1 MGIDFD
7 ALQDPDGDTEQY
19 HFIGK
24 DIIYFHALFWPAM
37 LKFSGRKTPDGLHA
51 HGFITVSGEK
61 MSKSRGTGIS
71 PLRYLD
77 IGMNPEWMRYYLAAK
92 LNSRVEDSDFNPEDF
107 IARVNSDLIGKYI
120 NIASR
125 AANFISRHFDG
136 QLAYL
141 GDKAALSAE
150 YQGLAEQI
158 AADFEA
164 REYARAIR
172 TIMAQADKINQ
183 AFDQAQPW
191 VMAKGISE
199 ASAETKAELQD
210 ICSRALAGFKALSV
224 MLAPVLPALA
234 ERVAHELFGLSRDF
248 IWSDAAE
255 LPATITPF
263 KHLMQR
269 VEEKHLDEL
278 LEVTTAESKA
288 VEEVIKPG
296 GEEIAPTISFDD
308 FAKVDLRIAKIVNCE
323 HVDGADKLLRLTL
336 DVGEG
341 KTRQVFSGIKSM
353 YQPEQLIGK
362 LTVVVANLAPRKM
375 KFGLSEGMVLA
386 ASHADSKNNPGI
398 YVLEPFAG
406 AEPGMRVL

>member
-1 MGIDFD
+1 
-7 ALQDPDGDTEQY
+7 
-19 HFIGK
+19 
-24 DIIYFHALFWPAM
+24 AM

-92 LNSRVEDSDFNPEDF
+92 LNSRVEDTDFNADDF

-136 QLAYL
+136 KLAYL
-141 GDKAALSAE
+141 GDKSAIETEYKALS
-150 YQGLAEQI
+150 EQVST
-158 AADFEA
+158 DFEA

-191 VMAKGISE
+191 VMAKGISD
-199 ASAETKAELQD
+199 ASEETKASLQD

-224 MLAPVLPALA
+224 LLAPVLPALA
-234 ERVAHELFGLSRDF
+234 SRVADELFDLGRDF
-248 IWSDAAE
+248 VLDDAAE
-255 LPATITPF
+255 LPSTITPL

-269 VEEKHLDEL
+269 VEEIQSDQLLDSASAN
-278 LEVTTAESKA
+278 TTEDSPAEET
-288 VEEVIKPG
+288 VKPG
-296 GEEIAPTISFDD
+296 GEAIAPTINFDD

-323 HVDGADKLLRLTL
+323 SVEGAD
-336 DVGEG
+336 
-341 KTRQVFSGIKSM
+341 
-353 YQPEQLIGK
+353 
-362 LTVVVANLAPRKM
+362 
-375 KFGLSEGMVLA
+375 
-386 ASHADSKNNPGI
+386 
-398 YVLEPFAG
+398 
-406 AEPGMRVL
+406 